1 MQDKLLACVG
11 TAMSATGTL
20 MQTNELLQTIS
31 LIITIIGGIISF
43 IIIPVV
49 NWYRK
54 SKADDGK
61 IDADELKEGI
71 NIVKDGVE
79 ELVDKT
85 KGDNKDA

>member
-1 MQDKLLACVG
+1 MEEKLLACVG

-43 IIIPVV
+43 IVIPLV

-54 SKADDGK
+54 SKADGK
-61 IDADELKEGI
+61 IDADEIKEGI
-71 NIVKDGVE
+71 DIVKDGVE

>member
-1 MQDKLLACVG
+1 MQEKALACLG

-43 IIIPVV
+43 IVIPLV

-54 SKADDGK
+54 SKADGK

-71 NIVKDGVE
+71 DIVKDGVE